1 MTRSARVFIVPIVV
15 VLVVVAAVVAY
26 RMGSGLW
33 RFREKER
40 VRRQTVIRRPTA
52 PPLTAGRSS
61 RAAVVN
67 IAPLA
72 TVTVSSNAA
81 AGAGVGV
88 ADGVV
93 DAQEW
98 VTEKETG
105 GAWIRLAWESPAAIS
120 EVSLYDRASPADNV
134 LRGHLEFEDGST
146 ISVPALPR
154 AGTPWRAAF
163 PAKTVR
169 WVEFHIDSAEGA
181 VTGLAEMMVMGIL
194 RP

>member
-1 MTRSARVFIVPIVV
+1 MIRSERVLIVPIVA

-26 RMGSGLW
+26 KMGSGLW

-52 PPLTAGRSS
+52 PPPTAGRSS

-88 ADGVV
+88 ADGTV

-98 VTEKETG
+98 VAENESS
-105 GAWIRLAWESPAAIS
+105 GAWIRLTWDTPAS
-120 EVSLYDRASPADNV
+120 VTEVTLYDRASLANNV